1 MNCYSIWLDLE
12 KESRSS
18 YREIISTL
26 SRRLDSP
33 FFEPHC
39 TIYGHM
45 NTNLEDL
52 KAIITKLVLKNNQF
66 STSAKKII
74 IGNSFFK
81 SLYIKIDSNSKLQGL
96 NDICKKRLSLVKKY
110 KFDPHLSLAYGLF
123 EKEKV
128 HNVMKNIIIPKY
140 VVFSGISIVKTGRD
154 VKKWETVFQRKF

>member
-1 MNCYSIWLDLE
+1 MSSFSIWLLLE
-12 KESRSS
+12 KESRSN
-18 YREIISTL
+18 YRKITKSISK
-26 SRRLDSP
+26 RLEGP
-33 FFEPHC
+33 IFEPHC
-39 TIYGHM
+39 TIYGH
-45 NTNLEDL
+45 TNIDLEDL
-52 KAIITKLVLKNNQF
+52 KVIITKLVIKNNQF

-81 SLYIKIDSNSKLQGL
+81 SLYIKIDSNPKLQDL
-96 NDICKKRLSLVKKY
+96 NDICKKRLSLLKKY